1 MKTTDIILQKA
12 LNKITR
18 WQTDKSS
25 LDVRTAVGWKT
36 LVHSELLRHAMEFK
50 KKVTLDVKL
59 KKEKKS

>member
-1 MKTTDIILQKA
+1 
-12 LNKITR
+12 
-18 WQTDKSS
+18 
-25 LDVRTAVGWKT
+25 VRTAVGWKT